1 MKTRILS
8 LCLLFLVLGTAT
20 AWADKYYKARYS
32 YSSKHRV
39 SELKTDGTKYMIYN
53 TTFNNN
59 TAQKKV
65 EDFTGFLYQN
75 NTGMGLWKSKDSGI
89 YIYNQCFVFTLE
101 NAGDD
106 DPATYYVKSENG
118 VYVDVEGNPSVD
130 PVKLYFYNWDD
141 ATHYQTI
148 INEKDT
154 IVSEYSVDGNGA
166 VNLNEKNGIEQAFV
180 RSEHEDYTVIP
191 EHQITFKDNKV
202 FVICN
207 EDTTKY
213 WSGNQN
219 SFFQWETGQPFAF
232 YETDEVTS
240 MSSFDIK
247 DLHIFSRCDIYSAQK
262 IYGYVQDAGKYSTNH
277 QSTTEGSLA
286 ALLDDDYTS
295 YFHSAYEA
303 DYDDVHYLQ
312 ADLGTT
318 TDAFHIFYKK
328 RMQNNDNRPTSIV
341 VYGTNTPDNEASWVQ
356 IKELTGLPTDAGD
369 VEYFSD
375 VIESGTAYQHLR
387 FAVTATNN
395 STEYFTFSEFYV
407 LPNEDAIVN
416 ARAYLDASLPLVA
429 TEADFKAKID
439 EYNMNASAVKLL
451 SGVPIPGNKYRFYAD
466 TYSGD
471 AYVSRDVSIAVA
483 DDVYSLVAT
492 NYHTAAAADK
502 ALFEWYCEETSNGKL
517 VFRNVKYNDK
527 YLANGTVSD
536 TPYEWVFNTNYTQHH
551 GVPLSDNNGKY
562 LTLLN
567 DGTKW
572 VEEIGWIQN
581 QKSTANCTDFVF
593 LPVDVTGNE
602 KRITIIATELA
613 TRNARLTLSNDN
625 TKEYEIPFSRIFSS
639 ATDLPVLVSMA
650 GEYHTFAGF
659 FKKGTENT
667 PENNLGTVINETV
680 YNNIVSGDTLEA
692 RFTVK
697 SPFVKSTDGNIKLYR
712 IKSRRP
718 KQVATQ
724 QARPNRANINIEE
737 GGQVGSSDGVSLYA
751 KFATKDSNLELVY
764 ADDLASANTLFYFTN
779 VDSCKDEAVNVFI
792 NSAITTRKFKE
803 ANEWTDAGKLYFV
816 QPNLVNGGYT
826 GYTISG
832 TKLDAT
838 NNPGGAWYGDH
849 NTNTV
854 TFGKAEDEGAAWDF
868 EPVGDDEAKKL
879 LKEYINSLAT
889 GIMDD
894 LLAKKDSSE
903 FYDAD
908 RVQSAID
915 FIETYVGTYTPG
927 ANPGEGTFTGGT
939 LDDITISAL
948 VEKSQDFHMLEHE
961 LAYALQR
968 LPDYTKTDD
977 DVDTDK
983 EIEAEDIFEPAWYYV
998 KNVYG
1003 TAEAETKGE
1012 PMYARHNGAN
1022 NHMKLHKGATSL
1034 ANLFYF
1040 AGTKKRNDNEEY
1052 NDDFLDVHVHNFMA
1066 QNLAS
1071 KTNADDSTLVS
1082 DNNTIF
1088 DIAKFEG
1095 IGEENQEIANVQ
1107 KLSKDIAW
1115 EITAEFDNATGT
1127 FSNGWGTSLLA
1138 TGEKSNSGAY
1148 PSGFQVFLKV
1158 DGSLVIKAG
1167 DSGNYD
1173 KYRFTHT
1180 QNAYSHLKVVLSYA
1194 EKRLKVYITNSQ
1206 GLTQSVK
1213 DIRNDGLDYIPC
1225 EQMADI
1231 TQMCAFMPKGVFIE
1245 KLAADAVSAMKW
1257 NKHSNNADG
1266 FAQWFIHPSS
1276 NTTYLGHSITVEGP
1290 DDLNMGWANAD
1301 GEHDEV
1307 FVDMG
1312 TSNYATWQFE
1322 KVTDFDAH
1330 IKEFIELCDIKQ
1342 CVIYNKEYVALY
1354 NLIMAKKAD
1363 IEAQPNGAN
1372 EEIDFNAAV
1381 KAFRDYRA
1389 DNGPDP
1395 KTLKAPASDKLYTI
1409 HHVPASMPNDF
1420 KVSDRN
1426 VVMINEDVNVGDDF
1440 DSRGVW
1446 CFEGTEGTD
1455 GLIALDE
1462 NLKLK
1467 SLHTQSWVNG
1477 TGFTDASL
1485 TLCDESNAAVTIDK
1499 VGVANVRLKVN
1510 NNYLS
1515 TNGDNIVAKAD
1526 TVASNYVGTTFS
1538 HENGANIQASSAKY
1552 DNLAVPTAFGFAGEM
1567 NGNPITT
1574 FKTGGSITSSILCPA
1589 QRASDTEAPE
1599 FTFTLTYSSLPANA
1613 TYNNVALDIHAFNGS
1628 GEYQEHSDNPVRQW
1642 NVVVK
1647 NDSDTELG
1655 KLADIDIAKGVNPSG
1670 DRHKVW
1676 DVVLETPAQADA
1688 DGNLTVKIIVSKG
1701 TTNNGCFFGLSSV
1714 ALSTAGEGHDQW
1726 YIEEVENP
1734 EEKVYYNVP
1743 SLSSATKP
1751 DGRAYASLYLGFNAK
1766 VPTGVDAWIVND
1778 INEIDQLQMVD
1789 MKGIVPANEGVILT
1803 SASPM
1808 SNQKFYYSAAAPTVD
1823 TSENKL
1829 LGTAYTTLVEC
1840 GNIYNIYMLG
1850 KKNDRIAM
1858 YWAYEN
1864 RDDSGNKVT
1873 DANGSTNNNEGGY
1886 VQCNAN
1892 KSYLMI
1898 EEENSQ
1904 SAPAMLSF
1912 NFDGSTT
1919 DIDDINDADA
1929 VVNENNSGVYDLQ
1942 GRKLER
1948 VTEPGIYIVNGKK
1961 VFVREI
1967 E

>member
-1 MKTRILS
+1 M
-8 LCLLFLVLGTAT
+8 LGTAT

-59 TAQKKV
+59 TAQGKV

-262 IYGYVQDAGKYSTNH
+262 IYGYVQDADKYSTNH
-277 QSTTEGSLA
+277 QSTKEGSLA

-295 YFHSAYEA
+295 YFHSAYEV

-328 RMQNNDNRPTSIV
+328 RMQNNYNRPTSIV

-483 DDVYSLVAT
+483 DDVYSLVAYT

-517 VFRNVKYNDK
+517 VFRNVKYPTK

-567 DGTKW
+567 DGTEW

-613 TRNARLTLSNDN
+613 TRNARLTLGNDN

-697 SPFVKSTDGNIKLYR
+697 SPFVKSTDGDIKLYR
-712 IKSRRP
+712 IKSKRP

-779 VDSCKDEAVNVFI
+779 VDSYEDEAVNVFI

-838 NNPGGAWYGDH
+838 NNPSGAWYGDH

-868 EPVGDDEAKKL
+868 EPVGDAEAKQL
-879 LKEYINSLAT
+879 MKEYINSLAT

-968 LPDYTKTDD
+968 LPDYTKTAD

-1040 AGTKKRNDNEEY
+1040 AGTKKRNANEEY

-1095 IGEENQEIANVQ
+1095 IGEENQEIADVQ

-1276 NTTYLGHSITVEGP
+1276 NTTYLGHSITVDGP

-1322 KVTDFDAH
+1322 KVTDFTGH
-1330 IKEFIELCDIKQ
+1330 IQELLDMYNTEN
-1342 CVIYNKEYVALY
+1342 CVIYNKELVELY
-1354 NLIMAKKAD
+1354 HKLAVLKNSEKD
-1363 IEAQPNGAN
+1363 EVT
-1372 EEIDFNAAV
+1372 FNAMV
-1381 KAFRDYRA
+1381 KLIREYGSPNPTDYKAPKAGKVYTIRSIIEQNT
-1389 DNGPDP
+1389 DNALLVHVDAAKNDL
-1395 KTLKAPASDKLYTI
+1395 KTLELHNADVIRDDTSYDSRAVWVFEGADGEKTAGLKAKNIHTQYYITTLGASE
-1409 HHVPASMPNDF
+1409 SMIAAEGAEIALKPVENYGGITQF
-1420 KVSDRN
+1420 KV
-1426 VVMINEDVNVGDDF
+1426 G
-1440 DSRGVW
+1440 
-1446 CFEGTEGTD
+1446 
-1455 GLIALDE
+1455 E
-1462 NLKLK
+1462 NYMNR
-1467 SLHTQSWVNG
+1467 TAGNG
-1477 TGFTDASL
+1477 TIAYANNEKNFWGSEIVTPPTGVSDIITDEGLGAGKVHCKSTGVEVEAEGDVTVTFT
-1485 TLCDESNAAVTIDK
+1485 
-1499 VGVANVRLKVN
+1499 
-1510 NNYLS
+1510 
-1515 TNGDNIVAKAD
+1515 
-1526 TVASNYVGTTFS
+1526 F
-1538 HENGANIQASSAKY
+1538 
-1552 DNLAVPTAFGFAGEM
+1552 
-1567 NGNPITT
+1567 
-1574 FKTGGSITSSILCPA
+1574 TGGSHKINILGVELVDIGGSVVK
-1589 QRASDTEAPE
+1589 SDYRYTTAGNNPSTQLYTLAGIAP
-1599 FTFTLTYSSLPANA
+1599 
-1613 TYNNVALDIHAFNGS
+1613 
-1628 GEYQEHSDNPVRQW
+1628 GEYTLNSYVYDPNAQGGDDLTNHKGNF
-1642 NVVVK
+1642 VVAGVK
-1647 NDSDTELG
+1647 EVSGGTSITNTGTETT
-1655 KLADIDIAKGVNPSG
+1655 K
-1670 DRHKVW
+1670 W
-1676 DVVLETPAQADA
+1676 
-1688 DGNLTVKIIVSKG
+1688 IV
-1701 TTNNGCFFGLSSV
+1701 
-1714 ALSTAGEGHDQW
+1714 
-1726 YIEEVENP
+1726 EEVENP
-1734 EEKVYYNVP
+1734 EDKVYYNVP

-1766 VPTGVDAWIVND
+1766 VPAGVDAWIVND
-1778 INEIDQLQMVD
+1778 INEINQLQMVD
-1789 MKGIVPANEGVILT
+1789 MEGIVPANEGVILT

-1808 SNQKFYYSAAAPTVD
+1808 SDQKFYYSAAAPTVD

-1840 GNIYNIYMLG
+1840 GNTYNIYMLG

-1864 RDDSGNKVT
+1864 RNASGDKVT

-1898 EEENSQ
+1898 EENSQ

-1929 VVNENNSGVYDLQ
+1929 VVNKNNSGVYDLQ